1 MNTILALDAS
11 GESCSVS
18 LRLAGGKIATLASE
32 EPRAHAAKLLP
43 FIDQLLA
50 DAGIGL
56 ASVDSI
62 ACAVGPGSFTGL
74 RIALG
79 VAQGLAYG
87 AGLPIIPVCT
97 LAALVGSKKSA
108 QQSVYIP
115 LLDAR
120 MHEVYWGAYR
130 TSQEPVDDTL
140 LARVSG
146 AAEFETAITELA
158 AQYSLIAIGDAWRD
172 VPFAKPLLSKLNLAQ
187 DVAPSS
193 LSESVA
199 ELAVFS
205 THQYPPHEVDLLYCR
220 NSVAWDKRQRIRS

>member
-18 LRLAGGKIATLASE
+18 LRLASGEIATLVSE

-50 DAGIGL
+50 DAGISL
-56 ASVDSI
+56 TSVDSI

-97 LAALVGSKKSA
+97 LAAMVGSKKSA
-108 QQSVYIP
+108 EQSVFIP

-120 MHEVYWGAYR
+120 MQEVYWGAYN
-130 TSQEPVDDTL
+130 TSLQPVDDTL

-146 AAEFETAITELA
+146 AAEFEAAIKELA
-158 AQYSLIAIGDAWRD
+158 AQYSLIAIGDAWQE
-172 VPFAKPLLSKLNLAQ
+172 VPFAEPLVSNLSLAQ
-187 DVAPSS
+187 DVALSS

-199 ELAVFS
+199 ELAVCS